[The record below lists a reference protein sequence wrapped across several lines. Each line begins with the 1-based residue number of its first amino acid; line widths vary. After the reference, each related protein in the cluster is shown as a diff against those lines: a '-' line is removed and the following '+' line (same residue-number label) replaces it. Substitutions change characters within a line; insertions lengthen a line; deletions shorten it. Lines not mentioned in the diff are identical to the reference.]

1 MYGIKTKRIIAY
13 EQIVC
18 LHFFFLLLTV
28 SQLLEGKC

>member
-18 LHFFFLLLTV
+18 LHFFLLLTV